1 MKIIIEFIPIILLFL
16 LLSHFKKFI
25 NMSKTHLGKLFAV
38 IIIIFY
44 ARFDKYIGLLVCT
57 LIILYYQKIDTLK
70 ENMDMNEDL
79 DEIESDAA
87 ELEAIQE
94 NKNIELE
101 KEKLESKQKTE
112 EQQIQLEKE
121 KIENEKEKQEQDA
134 KRLNRAEKCD
144 RAETMSR
151 NKNLSKEMREK
162 IDKVLLECLD
172 VENFTVKKMTTKLN
186 TEKLL
191 IPTNT
196 RNI

>member
-1 MKIIIEFIPIILLFL
+1 MRVIIEFIPIVL
-16 LLSHFKKFI
+16 LLLLLTYSKTFI
-25 NMSKTHLGKLFAV
+25 NVSKTYLGKLFAV

-44 ARFDKYIGLLVCT
+44 ARFDKYVGLLVCT

-101 KEKLESKQKTE
+101 KEKMESKQKSE
-112 EQQIQLEKE
+112 EQQIQLEKD
-121 KIENEKEKQEQDA
+121 KLENEKQKQEMDA
-134 KRLNRAEKCD
+134 ERLSRAEKCD

-162 IDKVLLECLD
+162 IDNVLLKCLD
-172 VENFTVKKMTTKLN
+172 VETFTVKKMNAKLS
-186 TEKLL
+186 TEQLL

>member
-1 MKIIIEFIPIILLFL
+1 MKVIIEFIPIVL
-16 LLSHFKKFI
+16 LLLLLTYSKTFT
-25 NMSKTHLGKLFAV
+25 NVSKTHLGKLFAV

-79 DEIESDAA
+79 DAIEDDAA

-101 KEKLESKQKTE
+101 KEKMESKQKSE
-112 EQQIQLEKE
+112 EQQIQLEKD
-121 KIENEKEKQEQDA
+121 KLENEKQKQVMDA
-134 KRLNRAEKCD
+134 ERLSRAEKCD

-151 NKNLSKEMREK
+151 NKNLSKEMRGK
-162 IDKVLLECLD
+162 IDNVLLKCLD
-172 VENFTVKKMTTKLN
+172 VETFTVKKMNTKLT
-186 TEKLL
+186 TEQLL